1 LSKPKSYRLSAFL
14 KHSFLLGKIIFLYR
28 AYSYLDRFM
37 KALKSLQSCDVRFVL
52 GFDIDIRFGTI

>member
-1 LSKPKSYRLSAFL
+1 LIALA
-14 KHSFLLGKIIFLYR
+14 
-28 AYSYLDRFM
+28 